1 MNESGMPREN
11 CRLHRRTIRIGKT
24 AIKRNVDDIFK
35 GKLNLIRLQSVGEA
49 IKRLMQFTL
58 KFFEDSQDFVNS
70 RLVHQ
75 AAWPPDEQPNVF
87 MKVGLRWKVHRI

>member
-1 MNESGMPREN
+1 MNETGVTREN
-11 CRLHRRTIRIGKT
+11 CRLHRRTIPIGKT
-24 AIKRNVDDIFK
+24 AKKRNVDDVFK
-35 GKLNLIRLQSVGEA
+35 GKLNLIRLQSVGEP

-58 KFFEDSQDFVNS
+58 KFSEDSHDFVNS

-75 AAWPPDEQPNVF
+75 AAGPPDKQPNVF